1 MRIEHI
7 HIGSDAQAVI
17 EIFSLGGRKMNEDM
31 AAELLWV
38 LVEGPGPGDAEFL
51 GRWLLAAVEADQ
63 ELQKQYERDTN
74 LRNQIA
80 RLEVAY
86 IISFSPA
93 ATKIVE
99 LLMRDRTCFSLALWD
114 EWGELFTVMTDLGF
128 FRRTGDRYQMTIPT
142 EISGSSIAAA
152 LLRLAATEDNEH
164 FLHPERL
171 VTCLSKPDAEKWQL
185 RLERLPWTQ
194 RVADRNLLL
203 ESPELHQVGSDW
215 DV

>member
-17 EIFSLGGRKMNEDM
+17 EIFSLGGRKMNEGM

-99 LLMRDRTCFSLALWD
+99 LLMR
-114 EWGELFTVMTDLGF
+114 
-128 FRRTGDRYQMTIPT
+128 
-142 EISGSSIAAA
+142 
-152 LLRLAATEDNEH
+152 
-164 FLHPERL
+164 
-171 VTCLSKPDAEKWQL
+171 
-185 RLERLPWTQ
+185 
-194 RVADRNLLL
+194 
-203 ESPELHQVGSDW
+203 
-215 DV
+215 